1 MFTTIYDFV
10 NIFLFLLFSY
20 FFFRNSVKRHKLFLQ
35 FKNLMEFFMSLVHTF
50 LTIYTYTDTDTET
63 VCIIITRTF
72 EMSCASFDSLP
83 LSDLNVCINN
93 SFTYLQQKV
102 ISLCRYISVQLKMKQ
117 QQTRIWIYIK

>member
-50 LTIYTYTDTDTET
+50 PTIYTHTDTQT